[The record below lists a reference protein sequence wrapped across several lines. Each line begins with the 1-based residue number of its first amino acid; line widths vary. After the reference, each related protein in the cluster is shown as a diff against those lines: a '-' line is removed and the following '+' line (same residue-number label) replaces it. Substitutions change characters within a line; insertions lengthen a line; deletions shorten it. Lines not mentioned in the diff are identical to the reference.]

1 MAVADGLPAAG
12 LLLVSY
18 PLHPPGRPEKQP
30 ERTRHFAD
38 LPDADDVGRRYRD
51 LVRLAHPDS
60 GGDARLA
67 GQRITELNEARRVL
81 LRVG

>member
-1 MAVADGLPAAG
+1 V
-12 LLLVSY
+12 
-18 PLHPPGRPEKQP
+18 
-30 ERTRHFAD
+30 
-38 LPDADDVGRRYRD
+38 
-51 LVRLAHPDS
+51 